1 MDRTPAS
8 LPTPFLDCL
17 SAHVAVLDA
26 SGTIL
31 WVNRAWKEYGRD
43 NGYRGPD
50 GAVGL
55 NYLHECS
62 RAVLRG
68 TPAAKVVREAL
79 QKLLQSGAGEFHLPY
94 DCHSPDRKRWFLL
107 RAFPIQGYPP
117 ARAVVSHEDVT
128 ELMLAREELE
138 SQRARLE
145 RMNLVLTE
153 LLDRRQQGRAA
164 LEEAV
169 AENVHRR
176 LLPLVDSLRG
186 RLRTKAARDLLDR
199 LEKGLRD
206 MTSPFLRRLGQSALG
221 MTPRELEVAELVR
234 NGYSSKE
241 IAERLH
247 ISEKAVAFHR
257 GNLRRKLGLRHRRE
271 SLRVRLLALDQT
283 E

>member
-31 WVNRAWKEYGRD
+31 WVNRAWKEYGLD
-43 NGYRGPD
+43 NGYRGPE

-55 NYLHECS
+55 NYLEECS
-62 RAVLRG
+62 RALLRG
-68 TPAAKVVREAL
+68 TPAAKAVGEAL
-79 QKLLQSGAGEFHLPY
+79 RSLLASGTGEFRLPY
-94 DCHSPDRKRWFLL
+94 DCHSPEKKRWFLL
-107 RAFPIQGYPP
+107 RAFPLEGYPP

-128 ELMLAREELE
+128 ELMQAREELE
-138 SQRARLE
+138 AQRAQLE

-153 LLDRRQQGRAA
+153 LLDRRQQDRAA

-169 AENVHRR
+169 TENVHRR
-176 LLPLVDSLRG
+176 LLPLVDLLRG
-186 RLRTKAARDLLDR
+186 RLKTRDGRDLLDR
-199 LEKGLRD
+199 LERGLRD
-206 MTSPFLRRLGQSALG
+206 MASPFVRRLGQSALG
-221 MTPRELEVAELVR
+221 LTPRELEVAEMVR

-247 ISEKAVAFHR
+247 ISPKAVAFHR
-257 GNLRRKLGLRHRRE
+257 GNLRKKLGIKSRRE